1 MQFALQIVYYYN
13 FMMHEMA
20 ERLYADDFSG
30 ESFAMSSHGPI
41 VLASDTDAPEASS
54 SSIYDAIRHDILSG
68 VLMADAR
75 LKISELAKI
84 HKTSTNPVREALQQL
99 RGEGL
104 VVFAPN
110 QGARVRPI
118 DMEFV
123 RDVAEVGYQ
132 LEPYLLK
139 LFVET
144 AAAEDI
150 AELERIETEI
160 ETLNFNDKARHTDLN
175 HAFHETMYERHYN
188 RVAFSVWKQHREII
202 GSISARIPIAI
213 GRQEAIIR
221 EHRAL
226 IDAIRAQD
234 VDLAIKVLGQHIGD
248 AGRHLVDQLR
258 IEQTRA
264 SRRRSA

>member
-1 MQFALQIVYYYN
+1 MTVN
-13 FMMHEMA
+13 
-20 ERLYADDFSG
+20 
-30 ESFAMSSHGPI
+30 GPI
-41 VLASDTDAPEASS
+41 ALSAGEGSVETSS
-54 SSIYDAIRHDILSG
+54 SSIYAAIRHEILSG
-68 VLMADAR
+68 ALEANAR
-75 LKISELAKI
+75 LKVSELAKR
-84 HKTSTNPVREALQQL
+84 HQTSTNPVREALQQL

-104 VVFAPN
+104 VLFVPN

-118 DMEFV
+118 DTEFV

-144 AAAEDI
+144 ASAEDI
-150 AELERIETEI
+150 AELERIEQEI
-160 ETLNFNDKARHTDLN
+160 EALNFQDKARHTDLN

-188 RVAFSVWKQHREII
+188 RVAFGVWKQHREIL
-202 GSISARIPIAI
+202 GSISTRIPIAI

-226 IDAIRAQD
+226 IEAIRAQE
-234 VDLAIKVLGQHIGD
+234 VDQAVKVLNQHIGD
-248 AGRHLVDQLR
+248 AGRHVVDQLR

-264 SRRRSA
+264 SRRHSA

>member
-1 MQFALQIVYYYN
+1 MSN
-13 FMMHEMA
+13 F
-20 ERLYADDFSG
+20 
-30 ESFAMSSHGPI
+30 GPI
-41 VLASDTDAPEASS
+41 ALAADKDAEVSS
-54 SSIYDAIRHDILSG
+54 TSIYDAIRHDILSG
-68 VLMADAR
+68 ALEANAR
-75 LKISELAKI
+75 LKISALAT
-84 HKTSTNPVREALQQL
+84 HHNTSTNPVREALQQL

-104 VVFAPN
+104 VLFTPN

-118 DMEFV
+118 DMDFV

-144 AAAEDI
+144 ASAEDI
-150 AELERIETEI
+150 AELERIQAEI
-160 ETLNFNDKARHTDLN
+160 EALNFADKARHTDLN

-188 RVAFSVWKQHREII
+188 RVAFGVWKQHREIL
-202 GSISARIPIAI
+202 GSISTRIPIAI

-226 IDAIRAQD
+226 IDAIKAQD
-234 VDLAIKVLGQHIGD
+234 VDRAVKVLDQHIGD
-248 AGRHLVDQLR
+248 AGRHVVDQLR

-264 SRRRSA
+264 SRKPRA

>member
-1 MQFALQIVYYYN
+1 M
-13 FMMHEMA
+13 
-20 ERLYADDFSG
+20 G
-30 ESFAMSSHGPI
+30 EFVTMSTHGPI
-41 VLASDTDAPEASS
+41 SLAADKEPADSSS

-68 VLMADAR
+68 ALEANAR
-75 LKISELAKI
+75 LKISELAKR

-104 VVFAPN
+104 VLFTPN

-118 DMEFV
+118 DTEFV

-144 AAAEDI
+144 ASAEDI
-150 AELERIETEI
+150 AELERIQDEI
-160 ETLNFNDKARHTDLN
+160 EALNFEDKARHTDLN

-188 RVAFSVWKQHREII
+188 RVAFGVWKQHREIL
-202 GSISARIPIAI
+202 GSISSRIPIAI
-213 GRQEAIIR
+213 GRQEAILR

-226 IDAIRAQD
+226 IDAIKAQD
-234 VDLAIKVLGQHIGD
+234 VGRAIKVLNQHIGD
-248 AGRHLVDQLR
+248 AGRHVVDQLR
-258 IEQTRA
+258 IELTRS
-264 SRRRSA
+264 SRQRKN

>member
-1 MQFALQIVYYYN
+1 MTT
-13 FMMHEMA
+13 
-20 ERLYADDFSG
+20 
-30 ESFAMSSHGPI
+30 HGPI
-41 VLASDTDAPEASS
+41 SLAAEKESPDSSS

-68 VLMADAR
+68 ALEANAR
-75 LKISELAKI
+75 LKISELAKR

-104 VVFAPN
+104 VLFIPN

-118 DMEFV
+118 DTEFV

-144 AAAEDI
+144 ASAEDI
-150 AELERIETEI
+150 AELERIQSEI
-160 ETLNFNDKARHTDLN
+160 EVLNFEDKARHTDLN

-188 RVAFSVWKQHREII
+188 RVAFGVWKQHREIL

-213 GRQEAIIR
+213 GRQEAILR

-226 IDAIRAQD
+226 IDAIKAQD
-234 VDLAIKVLGQHIGD
+234 VGRTIAVLNQHIGD
-248 AGRHLVDQLR
+248 AGRHVVDQLR
-258 IEQTRA
+258 IELA
-264 SRRRSA
+264 RSARNRS

>member
-1 MQFALQIVYYYN
+1 
-13 FMMHEMA
+13 
-20 ERLYADDFSG
+20 
-30 ESFAMSSHGPI
+30 MSTQGPI
-41 VLASDTDAPEASS
+41 SLAADRESAHTSS

-68 VLMADAR
+68 ALTANAR
-75 LKISELAKI
+75 LKISELAKR

-104 VVFAPN
+104 VLFTPN

-118 DMEFV
+118 DTEFV

-144 AAAEDI
+144 ASAEDI
-150 AELERIETEI
+150 AELERIQDEI
-160 ETLNFNDKARHTDLN
+160 EALNFKDKARHTDLN

-188 RVAFSVWKQHREII
+188 RVAFGVWKQHREIL
-202 GSISARIPIAI
+202 GSISTRIPIAI
-213 GRQEAIIR
+213 GRQEAILR

-226 IDAIRAQD
+226 IDAIKAQD
-234 VDLAIKVLGQHIGD
+234 VGRAIKVLNQHIGD
-248 AGRHLVDQLR
+248 AGRHVVDQLR
-258 IEQTRA
+258 IELT
-264 SRRRSA
+264 RSARLGKG